1 MKHLASQDFWDLH
14 DALPKAVRDLAKKN
28 FELLKSDPQH
38 PSLHF
43 KKVKENWSIRVG
55 ANYRALATKVDG
67 NMRWHWIGSHADYD
81 DKIG

>member
-1 MKHLASQDFWDLH
+1 MNSRASARFWRLYHRLPPEIQRLAD
-14 DALPKAVRDLAKKN
+14 KN
-28 FELLKSDPQH
+28 YRLWLGNHAH